1 MTKAAVLTARFVG
14 ELVIAKLSPAG
25 VTGGVTT
32 PVSHV
37 TTTLPFGCTERPVY
51 VQMGSPVDRLRLFED
66 CATAGTEIRRPATA
80 AIATAVRRRRLELDT
95 GFMGLP
101 FGKAPGGAI

>member
-14 ELVIAKLSPAG
+14 ELVIAKLSP
-25 VTGGVTT
+25 GGVTT

-101 FGKAPGGAI
+101 FGRAPGGAI